1 MCPRP
6 VPGKERR
13 LKKIC
18 LGNKFRL
25 FNKLFMSWKNWA
37 NRSGGLLRDRVII
50 PRVSLFPAASHSV
63 LGQSS
68 ASTFAL
74 MSSPVSGNTCL
85 SKLLVYSSE
94 R

>member
-37 NRSGGLLRDRVII
+37 NRSGGLLRDRVVL
-50 PRVSLFPAASHSV
+50 PSGFSVPCRVPQRA
-63 LGQSS
+63 GTKQ
-68 ASTFAL
+68 
-74 MSSPVSGNTCL
+74 
-85 SKLLVYSSE
+85 